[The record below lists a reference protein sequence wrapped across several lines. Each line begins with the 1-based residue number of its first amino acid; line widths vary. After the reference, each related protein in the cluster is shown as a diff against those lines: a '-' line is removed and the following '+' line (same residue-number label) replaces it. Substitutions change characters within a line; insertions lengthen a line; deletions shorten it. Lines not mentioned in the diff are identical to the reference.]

1 MDRRTFLAGTGSVLL
16 AAPHVAHAQQAGKVY
31 RIGWLAGAP
40 NPPERWKFFLDAMRE
55 RGWIEGQNF
64 TMEFRIVEFARA
76 EAAARELVNLNVD
89 LLLAVNTSNAWAAR
103 RATSTIPIVMVTSGY
118 PVETG
123 LAASL
128 ARPGGNVT
136 GNASYAGGEMWGKYI
151 ELFRELVPG
160 MTRLALLWGYVPP
173 AFLQEEAAPA
183 VEYMKQAAQS
193 LGVTMPLW
201 EFRTAR
207 DLDPAFAAIAGQRV
221 DALFVTSGPVTY
233 AERARI
239 REFALKHRLPTMSDY
254 FTTAD
259 AGILLTYTARIA
271 DLFRGAAYFVDRIL
285 RGARPGD
292 LPIQLPSRFDMI
304 INLKTAKALGL
315 TIPPSL
321 LARADQVIE

>member
-40 NPPERWKFFLDAMRE
+40 NPPERWKVFLDAMRE

-64 TMEFRIVEFARA
+64 TTEFRVVEFARA
-76 EAAARELVNLNVD
+76 EAAARELVNLKVD
-89 LLLAVNTSNAWAAR
+89 LLLTVNTSNAWAAR
-103 RATSTIPIVMVTSGY
+103 RATSTVPIVMVTSGY

-151 ELFRELVPG
+151 ELFRELVPR
-160 MTRLALLWGYVPP
+160 MTRLALLWGYTPP
-173 AFLQEEAAPA
+173 AFLQEEIAPA

-201 EFRTAR
+201 EIRTAT
-207 DLDPAFAAIAGQRV
+207 DVEPALAAIAGQRV
-221 DALFVTSGPVTY
+221 DALFVTAGPATY

-239 REFALKHRLPTMSDY
+239 REFALKHRVPTMSDY
-254 FTTAD
+254 FTKAD
-259 AGILLTYTARIA
+259 AGILLTYPARIA

-315 TIPPSL
+315 TIPPSVL
-321 LARADQVIE
+321 GRADQVIG

>member
-1 MDRRTFLAGTGSVLL
+1 
-16 AAPHVAHAQQAGKVY
+16 
-31 RIGWLAGAP
+31 
-40 NPPERWKFFLDAMRE
+40 
-55 RGWIEGQNF
+55 
-64 TMEFRIVEFARA
+64 
-76 EAAARELVNLNVD
+76 
-89 LLLAVNTSNAWAAR
+89 
-103 RATSTIPIVMVTSGY
+103 
-118 PVETG
+118 
-123 LAASL
+123 
-128 ARPGGNVT
+128 
-136 GNASYAGGEMWGKYI
+136 MWGKYI

>member
-16 AAPHVAHAQQAGKVY
+16 AGPHVAHAQQAGKVY

-40 NPPERWKFFLDAMRE
+40 NPPERWRFFLDAMRE

-64 TMEFRIVEFARA
+64 TAEFRIVEFARA
-76 EAAARELVNLNVD
+76 EAAARELVNLKVD
-89 LLLAVNTSNAWAAR
+89 LLLTVNTSNAWAAR

-136 GNASYAGGEMWGKYI
+136 GNAAYAGGEMWGKYI
-151 ELFRELVPG
+151 ELLRELVPG
-160 MTRLALLWGYVPP
+160 MTRLALLWGYAPP
-173 AFLQEEAAPA
+173 AFLQEEIAPLM
-183 VEYMKQAAQS
+183 EYMKQAAQS

-201 EFRTAR
+201 EMPTAK
-207 DLDPAFAAIAGQRV
+207 DLEPAFAAIAGQRV
-221 DALFVTSGPVTY
+221 DAMFVTAGPVSYT
-233 AERARI
+233 ERARI
-239 REFALKHRLPTMSDY
+239 REFALKQRLPTMSDY

-259 AGILLTYTARIA
+259 AAILLTYTARIA

-285 RGARPGD
+285 RGAKPGD

-315 TIPPSL
+315 TIPQSL
-321 LARADQVIE
+321 LQRADELIQ